1 MRELRARH
9 QTPSGR
15 LSPCAAACCRRGHE
29 HCSWHGRWRR
39 GSAAAVCCCPSTP
52 SSARCAPQC
61 GQRFVLESDYTEK
74 CVSPHRCDVQ
84 KVLLAYGVYLIH
96 PRLVPSR
103 TRSSAFREYDTN
115 SERHIVQTMV
125 NAREQHSHEYVM
137 MLTAL
142 TPPRRVIS
150 AMVHRVA
157 DRLDAR
163 RRYMLDAA
171 SVDAATAMAHDFAEN
186 GSIINRHQMVMQSD
200 YWAPIV
206 LCRQM
211 SCACVACSTSS
222 NSATVPVF
230 SECSGENGVEE
241 AL

>member
-1 MRELRARH
+1 MRLN
-9 QTPSGR
+9 
-15 LSPCAAACCRRGHE
+15 
-29 HCSWHGRWRR
+29 
-39 GSAAAVCCCPSTP
+39 AVN
-52 SSARCAPQC
+52 AL
-61 GQRFVLESDYTEK
+61 LESDYTEK

-200 YWAPIV
+200 YWATTAH
-206 LCRQM
+206 CRQL
-211 SCACVACSTSS
+211 TS
-222 NSATVPVF
+222 
-230 SECSGENGVEE
+230 
-241 AL
+241 

>member
-1 MRELRARH
+1 MLLPLHALV
-9 QTPSGR
+9 GAMC
-15 LSPCAAACCRRGHE
+15 LN
-29 HCSWHGRWRR
+29 
-39 GSAAAVCCCPSTP
+39 AVN
-52 SSARCAPQC
+52 AL
-61 GQRFVLESDYTEK
+61 LESDYTEK
-74 CVSPHRCDVQ
+74 CVSPHRRDVQ
-84 KVLLAYGVYLIH
+84 KVLLAPGVYLIH

-103 TRSSAFREYDTN
+103 TSGSAFREYDTN
-115 SERHIVQTMV
+115 SERHIVQSMAEHMV

-157 DRLDAR
+157 LDVR
-163 RRYMLDAA
+163 RRYMLVAA
-171 SVDAATAMAHDFAEN
+171 SVEAVAAAAHDFAEN

-222 NSATVPVF
+222 NSTATVPVF